1 MTQGESER
9 EYFNITREARAAAA
23 AHTGPTAE
31 RYDTA
36 FERYLAAI
44 AHEEEHLPRHEG
56 LAHSDLYWNIHNNLV
71 SDVMTRSVYTVSDH
85 TPFKEIVSTLVR
97 HHISA
102 VPVVDA
108 ENHVLGMVS
117 ESDLLAK
124 VVAGGDPRVHVKG
137 GHATR
142 EVRRKSH
149 AETAGEL
156 MHAPAITT
164 RPDVSIVQAARTAA
178 LAHTRR
184 LPVVDHSGV
193 LVGIVTRSD
202 LLRVF
207 RRGDAEI
214 REHLIEHVLANQ
226 PFLDASAV
234 ELTVRDGVVRLT
246 GEVERRALIAPLV
259 EAIRSTAGVVGVHD
273 DIAYRIDDDTFMPPP
288 KTPLY

>member
-9 EYFNITREARAAAA
+9 EYFNITREARASAPEHA
-23 AHTGPTAE
+23 GPTAD
-31 RYDTA
+31 RYDSA

-44 AHEEEHLPRHEG
+44 AHEEEHLPRNEG
-56 LAHSDLYWNIHNNLV
+56 LAHSELYWNIHNNMV
-71 SDVMTRSVYTVSDH
+71 SDVMTRSVYTVREH

-108 ENHVLGMVS
+108 DNHVLGMVS

-137 GHATR
+137 AHATR

-149 AETAGEL
+149 AETAGEV
-156 MHAPAITT
+156 MHEPVVTT

-184 LPVVDHSGV
+184 LPVVDQAGV

-207 RRGDAEI
+207 RRSDAEI
-214 REHLIEHVLANQ
+214 RDHLVEDVLVNQ
-226 PFLDASAV
+226 PFLNASDI
-234 ELTVRDGVVRLT
+234 ELTVSDGVVRLT
-246 GEVERRALIAPLV
+246 GEVERRALIAPLLDV
-259 EAIRSTAGVVGVHD
+259 IRATAGVVGIHD
-273 DIAYRIDDDTFMPPP
+273 EIAYRIEDDTFMPPP
-288 KTPLY
+288 KAPLY